1 MKKHIVQDGEN
12 IVSVAKLYGISVTD
26 LINANNFGN
35 SFILTPG
42 EELIIP
48 VTIPSG
54 FTYYSVQKGDT
65 LNKIANEHQVTSKQL
80 AELNGLELNE
90 YIFPNQ
96 QLIIPKEGTL
106 VYIVEEDDR
115 LNDLAE
121 KLNIPKEELVYYN
134 PNLYLL
140 PNQVIAYRKNSV

>member
-54 FTYYSVQKGDT
+54 FTYLMV
-65 LNKIANEHQVTSKQL
+65 
-80 AELNGLELNE
+80 
-90 YIFPNQ
+90 
-96 QLIIPKEGTL
+96 
-106 VYIVEEDDR
+106 
-115 LNDLAE
+115 
-121 KLNIPKEELVYYN
+121 
-134 PNLYLL
+134 
-140 PNQVIAYRKNSV
+140 

>member
-12 IVSVAKLYGISVTD
+12 IVNVAKIYGVSVTD
-26 LINANNFGN
+26 LINANNLGN

-42 EELIIP
+42 EELVIP

-54 FTYYSVQKGDT
+54 FTYYTVQKGDN
-65 LNKIANEHQVTSKQL
+65 LYQIAQKYNITSKQL

-90 YIFPNQ
+90 YIFPDQ

-106 VYIVEEDDR
+106 LYIVEENDR
-115 LNDLAE
+115 LNDLSE

-140 PNQVIAYRKNSV
+140 PEQVIVYRRGNI